1 MYDRF
6 YTQTNV
12 SDVYEF
18 TEADDSFSEAYDS
31 LSREPIIITSNLGM
45 IWFSLDHYHSQV
57 DLGMILIGPIKKDKT
72 YLFW

>member
-18 TEADDSFSEAYDS
+18 TEADDSFTEAYDS
-31 LSREPIIITSNLGM
+31 LSREPIIITSTSG
-45 IWFSLDHYHSQV
+45 
-57 DLGMILIGPIKKDKT
+57 
-72 YLFW
+72 